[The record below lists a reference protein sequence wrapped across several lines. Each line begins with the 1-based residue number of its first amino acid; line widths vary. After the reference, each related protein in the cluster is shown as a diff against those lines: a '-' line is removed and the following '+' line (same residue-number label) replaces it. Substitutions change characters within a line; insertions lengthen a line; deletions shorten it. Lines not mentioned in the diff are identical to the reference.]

1 MKSFL
6 FERYA
11 QNSSGQ
17 SGAIPAA
24 YVEIIQDESAQI
36 STETTQPLPIAQST
50 ENEYTPDSSF
60 DSLSSSTINNNLTDP
75 TMNSFDPYKTIL
87 DPNQEQQNSLLGDLI
102 LSSPEV
108 KTDTVELTP
117 NERNSVRTNSSANDS
132 NKNKSEKT
140 KLFTLKRDKPKDSEK
155 RRGSVENGLDVSNY
169 SFLSNDYQFLFY
181 LAIKR

>member
-24 YVEIIQDESAQI
+24 YVEITQDESAQI

-169 SFLSNDYQFLFY
+169 SFLFNDYQFLFY